1 MKKRGLFSLVCI
13 LVSVSVVTA
22 VFLIGSKQTQVE
34 TPPKENSLPTVSTN
48 PTGATSEGT
57 LIEDFENISQWAVDS
72 GRGQGTLQADTTHFK
87 QGAQGLNLN
96 GVNGQFTSATKTV
109 SLDLS
114 AADNFIFWAYIDNV
128 SNLNTTAIYL
138 TSTTDWSKY
147 LIIGIGSSNY
157 ITGWNRMV
165 INKNDFTTTTGEN
178 WSNTMVR
185 LRFRV
190 NVVSGENVSV
200 TFDDFR
206 YN

>member
-1 MKKRGLFSLVCI
+1 MKKRGLFSLLCI

-34 TPPKENSLPTVSTN
+34 TPPKENSLPTVTTN
-48 PTGATSEGT
+48 PTSASEGT
-57 LIEDFENISQWAVDS
+57 LIEDFENISQWTVDS
-72 GRGQGTLQADTTHFK
+72 GGGQGTLQADTTHFK
-87 QGAQGLNLN
+87 QGTQGLKLN

-114 AADNFIFWAYIDNV
+114 AADNFIFWAYIDNA
-128 SNLNTTAIYL
+128 SNLNTTTIYL

-147 LIIGIGSSNY
+147 FIVGIGSSDY